1 MGYHVYTH
9 EPRFSS
15 SHQEPTKEPCSL
27 CQSNEGNL
35 ELVYYSPTDSD
46 WDDTD
51 NEETYCGMTAND
63 LFHAE
68 CSECSNIQT
77 DPLCQ
82 FCAHM
87 RLGHLARCIL
97 VSKYDAKSPI
107 YRRYRTNTNFLKSF
121 EFNLGTLNDVQKR
134 STSCQTCGT
143 FASHATS
150 IANQN
155 RFSSQTMIRLDVE
168 LDPGVIRGIK
178 YELVIEL
185 SLEPLEASIVAP
197 IYRTT
202 APSPLFISW
211 VSLSS

>member
-1 MGYHVYTH
+1 MRYAVGI
-9 EPRFSS
+9 RDLISS
-15 SHQEPTKEPCSL
+15 SHQEPTKQPCSL
-27 CQSNEGNL
+27 CQSKVGNL
-35 ELVYYSPTDSD
+35 ERRYYT
-46 WDDTD
+46 
-51 NEETYCGMTAND
+51 NNREMIRGMTVNN
-63 LFHAE
+63 LLHTE
-68 CSECSNIQT
+68 CSECSNMQT

-107 YRRYRTNTNFLKSF
+107 YRRYGTNTNFLRSF
-121 EFNLGTLNDVQKR
+121 AFDLGTLNDVQKR

-155 RFSSQTMIRLDVE
+155 RLSSQTMIRLDVE
-168 LDPGVIRGIK
+168 LNPGVIRGIK

-185 SLEPLEASIVAP
+185 PLKSLESSTVAP
-197 IYRTT
+197 IHRTID
-202 APSPLFISW
+202 PSPLFILW
-211 VSLSS
+211 VSLNS